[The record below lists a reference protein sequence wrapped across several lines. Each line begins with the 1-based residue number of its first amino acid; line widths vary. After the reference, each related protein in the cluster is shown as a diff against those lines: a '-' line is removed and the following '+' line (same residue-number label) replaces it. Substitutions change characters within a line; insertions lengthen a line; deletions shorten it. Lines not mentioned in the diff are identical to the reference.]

1 MQSLGFKKSVCLRS
15 LVSRALA
22 VAAQRIRAVVATA
35 LLGSLLAS
43 QGYAHELESNRVTLV
58 QRDSQHLALTFY
70 IDYVDAVYDILAPA
84 RPFEEFVMLHSAMPL
99 ATFKLAL
106 DRAHKK
112 LVADT
117 QLSAPGGKAL
127 AISNWRWPDAA
138 KVQDSLKQRAMQLV
152 VGAGLQ
158 HAHPPVFEVQA
169 EVMAAEP
176 FTSVTVKLPEVIQ
189 PAVLVWYRPR
199 QMQLEPN
206 AGARTV
212 RF

>member
-1 MQSLGFKKSVCLRS
+1 MQVSAFKYATFLHRL
-15 LVSRALA
+15 LVRA
-22 VAAQRIRAVVATA
+22 A
-35 LLGSLLAS
+35 LLGGLLAS
-43 QGYAHELESNRVTLV
+43 STYAHELQANRVTLV

-70 IDYVDAVYDILAPA
+70 VDYVDAVYDILAPE
-84 RPFEEFVMLHSAMPL
+84 RTFEEFVMLHSAMPL

-106 DRAHKK
+106 ARAHKK

-152 VGAGLQ
+152 VGAGQQ
-158 HAHPPVFEVQA
+158 HTHAPDFEVQA
-169 EVMAAEP
+169 EARATAPIAA
-176 FTSVTVKLPEVIQ
+176 VVVKLPGVIQ
-189 PAVLVWYRPR
+189 PALLVWYRP
-199 QMQLEPN
+199 QQVLMQPKL
-206 AGARTV
+206 GAKTV

>member
-1 MQSLGFKKSVCLRS
+1 MQPLAFQLSRFVSNAVSCGWTISGRQVGALLR
-15 LVSRALA
+15 V
-22 VAAQRIRAVVATA
+22 A

-43 QGYAHELESNRVTLV
+43 STYAHELQANRVTLV

-70 IDYVDAVYDILAPA
+70 IDYVDAVYDILAPE

-127 AISNWRWPDAA
+127 AMSNWRWPDAA

-152 VGAGLQ
+152 VGAGQQ
-158 HAHPPVFEVQA
+158 HAHPLVFEVQA
-169 EVMAAEP
+169 QVRSAAP
-176 FTSVTVKLPEVIQ
+176 VTAVNVKLPQVIQ
-189 PAVLVWYRPR
+189 PALLVWYRP
-199 QMQLEPN
+199 QQALLAPK
-206 AGARTV
+206 AGAKTV